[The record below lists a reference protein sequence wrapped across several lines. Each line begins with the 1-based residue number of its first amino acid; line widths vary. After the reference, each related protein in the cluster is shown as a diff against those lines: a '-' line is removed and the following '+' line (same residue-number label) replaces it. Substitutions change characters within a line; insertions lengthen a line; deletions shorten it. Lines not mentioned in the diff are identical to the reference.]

1 MIRSMICCL
10 VLLLAAAC
18 VSETAIARDWY
29 VSAETGKGKTGT
41 KEKPAK
47 DLGNIIA
54 KLEDGDRVF
63 IAEGTYL
70 GRGKNGHDGIT
81 VPVEIYGGW
90 DTSFEKRDPWGAHR
104 TILSGDNHSANFD
117 GGYRLSID
125 LSKWRKNAEHR
136 IVVDGIIV
144 DNGDRNRYATEAQNK
159 IIRSANPKSGE
170 MPTPESGGISV
181 APWKLGDATVRNCIV
196 MNTSPTDGA
205 FSIWGHQA
213 SEIVVENNLA
223 INNTGNGFSLHTSWH
238 PREGQDIPVFTFT
251 NNTSLFNEKHDPM
264 ATYGGAALK
273 LESDTQITATH
284 CVFAFNDYYGVDN
297 AKRAQGVILNTN
309 ALAGN
314 LVADYLE
321 FDTKMNLDVLE
332 DEAENLD
339 EAEENVAAEFQIP
352 VPAEWTAR
360 YAARVV
366 IDRNAAEADV
376 EVIDNWEN
384 SVRSILGLNLQGTN
398 LTVDSDVWL
407 PRLALEDALAAGSSK
422 YAGLYGCRSPGV
434 SGPIEP

>member
-1 MIRSMICCL
+1 MKRMLICCIA
-10 VLLLAAAC
+10 LLLAGASMFESAD
-18 VSETAIARDWY
+18 ARDWY
-29 VSAETGKGKTGT
+29 VSAATGKGKAGT
-41 KEKPAK
+41 IEKPAK
-47 DLGNIIA
+47 DLGNIISLLA
-54 KLEDGDRVF
+54 DGDRIF
-63 IAEGTYL
+63 IAEGTYP
-70 GRGKNGHDGIT
+70 GRGENGHDGIT

-90 DTSFEKRDPWGAHR
+90 DANFKQRDPWGAHR
-104 TILSGDNHSANFD
+104 TILSGSNKSANWD

-159 IIRSANPKSGE
+159 IIRSANPKNGE

-181 APWKLGDATVRNCIV
+181 APWKLGDAVIRNCIV
-196 MNTSPTDGA
+196 MNTAPTDGA
-205 FSIWGHQA
+205 FSIWGHQS
-213 SEIVVENNLA
+213 SEMVIENNLA

-238 PREGQDIPVFTFT
+238 PREGQDIPIFTFK
-251 NNTSLFNEKHDPM
+251 NNTSLFNEKHDAM

-273 LESDTQITATH
+273 LESDTQVTATD

-297 AKRAQGVILNTN
+297 AKRAQGVILSAN
-309 ALAGN
+309 AFAGN
-314 LVADYLE
+314 LRADYLE

-352 VPAEWTAR
+352 IPADWTAK

-376 EVIDNWEN
+376 QAIGGWEN
-384 SVRSILGLNLQGTN
+384 SVRSILGLNLQGTD
-398 LTVDSDVWL
+398 LKIDTDVWL
-407 PRLALEDALAAGSSK
+407 PRLGLEDGIKAGSSK
-422 YAGLYGCRSPGV
+422 YATLYGCQNPGV
-434 SGPIEP
+434 SGPID